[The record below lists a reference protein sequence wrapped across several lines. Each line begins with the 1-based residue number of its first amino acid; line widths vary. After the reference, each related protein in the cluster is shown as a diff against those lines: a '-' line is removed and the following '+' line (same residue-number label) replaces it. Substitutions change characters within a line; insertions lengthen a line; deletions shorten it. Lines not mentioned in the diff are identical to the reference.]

1 MLKFFFHTQLSLGM
15 AQAATVAVVAIFVAT
30 LAARRGAQIGRE
42 VPLALLR
49 GLVQI
54 LLIGALLALLMR
66 GPWWT
71 AIPMLAAMVFAA
83 ASIVRQRLPELPG
96 AYSLSL
102 ICMSAGAGGVIAFMG
117 LMDIVEPKITMLIPV
132 GSMVIAQNMN
142 IQALF
147 LNRFLGEIRSHR
159 GEIESALA
167 LGASPEN
174 AVGLYLRISF
184 DASLIPAANNLRSLG
199 IVWIPGIMA
208 GMVLSGSSPVYAA
221 LYQFIVLGSIF
232 TAGALSCMTANYLVP
247 RRVFTQQQQLRL
259 LTPLAATRPRRF
271 LFWPYGAAGSSA
283 P

>member
-1 MLKFFFHTQLSLGM
+1 MLELLFHSQLSLGL
-15 AQAATVAVVAIFVAT
+15 AQATVVAVVTMLVAHF
-30 LAARRGAQIGRE
+30 AARRGASIGHE

-54 LLIGALLALLMR
+54 LLVGALLALLMR

-71 AIPMLAAMVFAA
+71 SIPVLLAMILAAGT
-83 ASIVRQRLPELPG
+83 IIRQRVPQLPG
-96 AYSLSL
+96 VYTISLA
-102 ICMSAGAGGVIAFMG
+102 CMCSGAGAVIAFMAVLG
-117 LMDIVEPKITMLIPV
+117 IVEPKITMLVPV
-132 GSMVIAQNMN
+132 GSMVIANNMN

-147 LNRFLGEIRSHR
+147 LNRFLGEVRSHR

-174 AVGLYLRISF
+174 AVAPYLRAAF

-221 LYQFIVLGSIF
+221 LYQFVVLGMIF
-232 TAGALSCMTANYLVP
+232 TAGGMSCMVAAYLVP
-247 RRVFTQQQQLRL
+247 RRIFTQHQQLR
-259 LTPLAATRPRRF
+259 AI
-271 LFWPYGAAGSSA
+271 AG
-283 P
+283 